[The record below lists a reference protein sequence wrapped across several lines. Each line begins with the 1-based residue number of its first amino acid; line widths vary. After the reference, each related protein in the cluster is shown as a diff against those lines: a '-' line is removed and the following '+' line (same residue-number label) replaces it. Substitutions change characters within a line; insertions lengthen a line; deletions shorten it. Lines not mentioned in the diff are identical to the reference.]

1 MDLSLRVVR
10 YFVTVAETG
19 HFGQAAERLFI
30 SQPALSQQI
39 KRFEAQFGCQLLE
52 RSRSGVSLTPAGEV
66 FLDEARALLAAGEA
80 AVARTL
86 RATEQGELIIAFV
99 AGTPHDL
106 TAKLL
111 QAAESMQS
119 ELALNLVRIDW
130 ASPFARLRS
139 GAVDAAILHLPCEEP
154 NIDYQPIH
162 HEARVAVLP
171 ADHHLAGRK
180 KISINDLDPEPV
192 LDSNF
197 NREFWLVIPRPSSCE
212 PCVVQPAPDS
222 AEQLMDL
229 VAQRRGIAI
238 TAQTVSELY
247 QRPDV
252 VAVPIFDIDQV
263 QLGLAWPAEH
273 PAPAVPRLA
282 DALAIDGSHESGGQD
297 SQPRRL

>member
-19 HFGQAAERLFI
+19 HFSQAAERLFI

-52 RSRSGVSLTPAGEV
+52 RSRAGVTLTPAGEV

-86 RATEQGELIIAFV
+86 RATEQSELMIAFV

-106 TAKLL
+106 KAKLL
-111 QAAESMQS
+111 QEAESMQS

-130 ASPFARLRS
+130 ASPFAHLRS

-162 HEARVAVLP
+162 HEQRVAVLP
-171 ADHHLAGRK
+171 ADHRLAGLKRV
-180 KISINDLDPEPV
+180 SINDLDPESV

-197 NREFWLVIPRPSSCE
+197 NREFWLVIPRPSSSE

-252 VAVPIFDIDQV
+252 VAVPIFDIDHV
-263 QLGLAWPAEH
+263 QLGLAWPSEH
-273 PAPAVPRLA
+273 PVPAVPRLA
-282 DALAIDGSHESGGQD
+282 DALAIDGS
-297 SQPRRL
+297 P